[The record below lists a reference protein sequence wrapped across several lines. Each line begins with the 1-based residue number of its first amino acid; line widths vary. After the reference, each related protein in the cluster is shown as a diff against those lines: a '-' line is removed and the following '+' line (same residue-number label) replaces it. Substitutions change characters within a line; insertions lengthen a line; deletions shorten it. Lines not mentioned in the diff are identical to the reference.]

1 MHVFRLP
8 TFITRQLADKIL
20 LIGKS
25 INFIRQS
32 CQDRD
37 PLTNSRSALQ
47 NWDVDKG
54 KRWGG
59 GGRGGIW
66 GGGER
71 ERARA

>member
-1 MHVFRLP
+1 MLP

-54 KRWGG
+54 AFGF
-59 GGRGGIW
+59 
-66 GGGER
+66 
-71 ERARA
+71 AASSYTS